1 LEAGVEKLSMRTT
14 LIPAEKLRRLLMES
28 TKARLLNEPLTLL
41 CTSCWTYVE
50 TKKMRGIEEAMICPS
65 CGSNELGA
73 VKIAED
79 EVRTAL
85 ARSERDQG
93 RRRVV
98 DQAKEVSR
106 LYRTFGVAALVA
118 LAARRLRLAE
128 VEEILNEEH
137 SLNDHFYELIMEAER
152 EAMRRGFW

>member
-1 LEAGVEKLSMRTT
+1 
-14 LIPAEKLRRLLMES
+14 
-28 TKARLLNEPLTLL
+28 
-41 CTSCWTYVE
+41 
-50 TKKMRGIEEAMICPS
+50 
-65 CGSNELGA
+65 LGA